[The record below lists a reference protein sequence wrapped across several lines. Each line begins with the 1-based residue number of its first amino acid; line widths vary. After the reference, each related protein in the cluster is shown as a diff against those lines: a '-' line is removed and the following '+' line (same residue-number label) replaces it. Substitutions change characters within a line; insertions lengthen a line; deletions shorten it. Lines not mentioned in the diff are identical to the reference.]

1 MGAFFFH
8 GFYCKYCP
16 MSLKPAADLE
26 FTVVARSPRTPS
38 IVELVLAPAR
48 QTLSYLPGQ
57 YVLLGDRDGAVP
69 ERSYSIAN
77 APRPSHRI
85 SLLVTRVPGGQTSSW
100 VHDRLDVGDS
110 VRVSGPYGTFVADP
124 LGTRPVI
131 CLAAGSGLAPIRA
144 LAEDAVNR
152 RVGQAFTVL
161 FSARGHADVIDAPLF
176 DGWHERH
183 PAVRF
188 DVSLTREIGPGP
200 TASRH
205 ALTGRLP
212 RLLPELWPDLCGH
225 DVFIAGAPAFVS
237 ACART
242 CKELGAT
249 PGHLHTEEFF
259 AEPRPWQAP
268 SPARTAS

>member
-1 MGAFFFH
+1 M
-8 GFYCKYCP
+8 
-16 MSLKPAADLE
+16 
-26 FTVVARSPRTPS
+26 
-38 IVELVLAPAR
+38 
-48 QTLSYLPGQ
+48 
-57 YVLLGDRDGAVP
+57 
-69 ERSYSIAN
+69 
-77 APRPSHRI
+77 
-85 SLLVTRVPGGQTSSW
+85 
-100 VHDRLDVGDS
+100 
-110 VRVSGPYGTFVADP
+110 
-124 LGTRPVI
+124 
-131 CLAAGSGLAPIRA
+131 
-144 LAEDAVNR
+144 
-152 RVGQAFTVL
+152 GQAFTVL